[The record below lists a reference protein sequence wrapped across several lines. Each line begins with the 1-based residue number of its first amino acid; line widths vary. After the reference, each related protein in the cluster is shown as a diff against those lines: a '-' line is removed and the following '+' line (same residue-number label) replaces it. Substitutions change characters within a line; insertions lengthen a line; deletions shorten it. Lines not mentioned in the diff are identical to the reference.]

1 VADLPNSVY
10 REPNVSR
17 SVTIADGQTD
27 SDVEDLEGETLVG
40 AYLPASEE
48 GTTLSFKAA
57 TAADGTFVPVHD
69 TAGDLVE
76 YTVASSRYVPLD
88 PAVFSGIRFLKL
100 VLGAQ
105 TGAATIGLA
114 TRRLG

>member
-1 VADLPNSVY
+1 MPDLPNSVY

-17 SVTIADGQTD
+17 SVVIADAATE
-27 SDVEDLEGETLVG
+27 SDAEDMEGETLVG

-48 GTTLSFKAA
+48 GTTLSFKACA
-57 TAADGTFVPVHD
+57 TADGTYVPVHD

-88 PAVFSGIRFLKL
+88 PVTFAGIRFLKL
-100 VLGAQ
+100 VLGTQ
-105 TGAATIGLA
+105 TGAATIVLS